1 MVAVGVVVPMFV
13 VVACGRTA
21 REAALEESG
30 HEFLHRRVAGSG
42 PDGDSLPGEQIQGTL
57 ADAAGNDRLDAL
69 LTKPAWKQARLM
81 VGRREHFRA
90 QGHLGMGVDFDERE
104 MAAPAEVS
112 VQSTVLDRD
121 GDFHEVSP

>member
-1 MVAVGVVVPMFV
+1 MRVIVWVFV
-13 VVACGRTA
+13 VIAAGRTVCQSSV
-21 REAALEESG
+21 EERG

-81 VGRREHFRA
+81 VGRREHFCA
-90 QGHLGMGVDFDERE
+90 QGQLGIGIDFDERE
-104 MAAPAEVS
+104 LAAAAEVS
-112 VQSTVLDRD
+112 VQSTVLERD
-121 GDFHEVSP
+121 GDFHELSP